1 MAELN
6 NSSTGQWSETDAS
19 NTSASPDGW
28 PSGTYLNQV
37 EPIGRA
43 TMGAVKRFWDR
54 INGTVTTGGTSSAYT
69 YTPANT
75 SYPTAYVAGEVYR
88 TKIHTDN
95 AAGGITLNINGL
107 GAKSVVMPD
116 GSNPPAGALKGGH
129 FHSFAYDGTN
139 LRSLDAVSGATAW
152 GGITGTIASQS
163 DLVNTRVAAIEYV
176 IDGGGATITTGMKGY
191 LEIPFACT
199 INRSTLLADQSGS
212 IVVNIWKTTYSAFDA
227 GSTHPVVGDKI
238 TASAPPTL
246 STATKAQ
253 DSTLTGWTTSI
264 SAGDILAF
272 NVDSVT
278 TCQRVTLSLKV
289 TKS

>member
-1 MAELN
+1 MAEVDDL
-6 NSSTGQWSETDAS
+6 SGTDAS
-19 NTSASPDGW
+19 NTGRFPENQAPSTVNNGARALEGMLARFFKDTVQPTKTSGGSANAQTLTPNRTIATLASPMAFLWKAGF
-28 PSGTYLNQV
+28 TN
-37 EPIGRA
+37 
-43 TMGAVKRFWDR
+43 
-54 INGTVTTGGTSSAYT
+54 TG
-69 YTPANT
+69 PM
-75 SYPTAYVAGEVYR
+75 
-88 TKIHTDN
+88 
-95 AAGGITLNINGL
+95 TLNVSDTAAT
-107 GAKSVVMPD
+107 GAKSVKVAD
-116 GSNPPAGALKGGH
+116 GAGGFADPAAGAVSLGSIY
-129 FHSFAYDGTN
+129 HSVYDGTRHILLN
-139 LRSLDAVSGATAW
+139 PTIGAVAW
-152 GGITGTIASQS
+152 GGITGSIASQS

-176 IDGGGATITTGMKGY
+176 IDGGGATITTGVKGY